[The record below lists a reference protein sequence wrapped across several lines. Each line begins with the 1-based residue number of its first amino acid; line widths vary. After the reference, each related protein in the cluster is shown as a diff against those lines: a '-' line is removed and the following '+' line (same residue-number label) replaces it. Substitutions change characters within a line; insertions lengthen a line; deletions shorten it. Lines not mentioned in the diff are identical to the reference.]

1 MGWEMP
7 SRGLGL
13 RIAAVCFLLGPAA
26 IHFAVAPEHL
36 RSYPLYGVFF
46 LVLGIAQTGLAALIL
61 LRPSSPLL
69 LGGAALSLAVIAIWL
84 LSRTVGLPIAPIPW
98 RAEPVGLPDFLSTLM
113 EWIAAWLLI
122 VADARLESP
131 RNFRLGWAVPG
142 LTLSLVASLAW
153 TVAGLSAIGGS
164 H

>member
-1 MGWEMP
+1 MQ

-13 RIAAVCFLLGPAA
+13 RIAAACFLLGPAA

-36 RSYPLYGVFF
+36 RSYPPYGVFF
-46 LVLGIAQTGLAALIL
+46 LVTGVAQAGLAALIL
-61 LRPSSPLL
+61 LRPSSSLL
-69 LGGAALSLAVIAIWL
+69 LGGAAFSLLIVVVWL
-84 LSRTVGLPIAPIPW
+84 ASRTVGLPLSPIPW
-98 RAEPVGLPDFLSTLM
+98 QPEPVGMPDILSTLM

-122 VADARLESP
+122 AADARLESP
-131 RNFRLGWAVPG
+131 RRFRLGRAVPG

-153 TVAGLSAIGGS
+153 TLAGLSAIGRS